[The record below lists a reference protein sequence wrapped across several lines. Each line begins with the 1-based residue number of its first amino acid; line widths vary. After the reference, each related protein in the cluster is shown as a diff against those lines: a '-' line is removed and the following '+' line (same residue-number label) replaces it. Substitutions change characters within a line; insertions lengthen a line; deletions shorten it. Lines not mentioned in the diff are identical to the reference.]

1 MLGLKGIPAT
11 FGGVER
17 HVEELSARLAGRG
30 HEVTVYCRRN
40 YTPSGPFDHAQGRPE
55 QCRTGGSL
63 HRGVRLRILPSL
75 STKHLDAVSHTALAA
90 ADIAARPFDVVH
102 FHSAGPAL
110 LSFVPRIASRR
121 PCAVVAT
128 VHAMD
133 WRRRKWGPFARWWLR
148 RGAWAAVT
156 FPHRTIV
163 VSRRME
169 GYFAG
174 RGKRVLH
181 IPNGVEAPCRAPLD
195 ELRRLGVE
203 KDQYVLWMGRFV
215 PEKRVEDL
223 IAAFLRLGGGLV
235 RQSPER
241 SRMGEGGMKL
251 LLAGEVNEADPY
263 FQSLRSAAGGDPRI
277 IFPGGLY
284 GRAKAEALSNA
295 ALVAL
300 TSDLEGF
307 PIALL
312 EGMRYG
318 RPVLASDIPENLE
331 AVWPQVNGFTF
342 RTGDP
347 AALHERMAWILAHPA
362 EAAAAGRRAERDSQQ
377 YDWDVIAGQVDSVYR
392 AALKTTRNDRSGSGS
407 SC

>member
-17 HVEELSARLAGRG
+17 HVEELSARLVGRG

-40 YTPSGPFDHAQGRPE
+40 YTPA
-55 QCRTGGSL
+55 GSL
-63 HRGVRLRILPSL
+63 HRGVRLRILPSF
-75 STKHLDAVSHTALAA
+75 STKHLDAISQTALAA

-102 FHSAGPAL
+102 FHSVGPAL

-133 WRRRKWGPFARWWLR
+133 WRRRKWGPLARWCLR

-156 FPHRTIV
+156 FPQRTIV
-163 VSRRME
+163 VSRQMQD
-169 GYFAG
+169 YFAA
-174 RGKRVLH
+174 RGKRVVH
-181 IPNGVEAPCRAPLD
+181 IPNGVEAPCIAPLD
-195 ELRRLGVE
+195 ELLRLGIE
-203 KDQYVLWMGRFV
+203 KDRYVLWMGRFV

-223 IAAFLRLGGGLV
+223 IAAFRPLGGGT
-235 RQSPER
+235 
-241 SRMGEGGMKL
+241 KL
-251 LLAGEVNEADPY
+251 LLAGEVNEADSY

-277 IFPGGLY
+277 IFSGGLY

-318 RPVLASDIPENLE
+318 RPVIASDLPENLE
-331 AVWPQVNGFTF
+331 AVSPELNGFAY
-342 RTGDP
+342 RTGDQ
-347 AALHERMAWILAHPA
+347 AELRERMAWILSHPA
-362 EAAAAGRRAERDSQQ
+362 EASAAGRRAEQDSQRF
-377 YDWDVIAGQVDSVYR
+377 DWDVIAGQVESVYR
-392 AALKTTRNDRSGSGS
+392 ATLFSRAEVMQHHEGHEADEGRS
-407 SC
+407 

>member
-17 HVEELSARLAGRG
+17 HVEELSARLAARG

-40 YTPSGPFDHAQGRPE
+40 YTRSG
-55 QCRTGGSL
+55 SS
-63 HRGVRLRILPSL
+63 HRGVRLRILPSI
-75 STKHLDAVSHTALAA
+75 STKHLDAISHTALAA
-90 ADIAARPFDVVH
+90 ADAAARQFDVIH

-133 WRRRKWGPFARWWLR
+133 WRRRKWGPLARWWLR
-148 RGAWAAVT
+148 RGAWAVVT
-156 FPHRTIV
+156 FPQRTIV

-169 GYFAG
+169 EYFAW
-174 RGKRVLH
+174 RGKRVVH

-195 ELRRLGVE
+195 ELRRLGIE
-203 KDQYVLWMGRFV
+203 KDGYVLWMGRFV

-223 IAAFLRLGGGLV
+223 IAAFRRLGGAT
-235 RQSPER
+235 
-241 SRMGEGGMKL
+241 KL
-251 LLAGEVNEADPY
+251 LLAGEVNGADPY
-263 FQSLRSAAGGDPRI
+263 FKSLRSAADGDPRI

-331 AVWPQVNGFTF
+331 AISPEVNGFVF
-342 RTGDP
+342 RTADP
-347 AALHERMAWILAHPA
+347 AALHERMAWILTHPE
-362 EAAAAGRRAERDSQQ
+362 EAAEAGRRAEQDSQR
-377 YDWDVIAGQVDSVYR
+377 YDWDAIGGQVDSVYR
-392 AALKTTRNDRSGSGS
+392 AALGMMRDDECGLDS

>member
-40 YTPSGPFDHAQGRPE
+40 YTPD
-55 QCRTGGSL
+55 GSL
-63 HRGVRLRILPSL
+63 HRGVRLRILPSI

-90 ADIAARPFDVVH
+90 ADIAARQFDVIH

-133 WRRRKWGPFARWWLR
+133 WRRRKWGPLARWWLR

-156 FPHRTIV
+156 FPQRTIV

-169 GYFAG
+169 EYFAR
-174 RGKRVLH
+174 RGKRVVH

-195 ELRRLGVE
+195 ELRRLGIE
-203 KDQYVLWMGRFV
+203 KDRYVLWMGRFV

-223 IAAFLRLGGGLV
+223 IAAFRQTRRARGLV
-235 RQSPER
+235 RR
-241 SRMGEGGMKL
+241 SFSEGGTKL

-263 FQSLRSAAGGDPRI
+263 FRSLRSAAGGDPRI

-331 AVWPQVNGFTF
+331 AVWPQVNGFVF

-362 EAAAAGRRAERDSQQ
+362 EAAAAGRRAEQDSQR

-392 AALKTTRNDRSGSGS
+392 AALGDDAQRRTRTRFVILSAEKHLTRNER
-407 SC
+407 

>member
-17 HVEELSARLAGRG
+17 HVEELSARLAGCG

-40 YTPSGPFDHAQGRPE
+40 YTPN
-55 QCRTGGSL
+55 GSL
-63 HRGVRLRILPSL
+63 HRGVRLRILPSI
-75 STKHLDAVSHTALAA
+75 STKHFDAVSHTALAA
-90 ADIAARPFDVVH
+90 ADITARQFDVVH

-133 WRRRKWGPFARWWLR
+133 WRRRKWGPLARWCLR

-156 FPHRTIV
+156 FPQRTIV
-163 VSRRME
+163 VSRAME
-169 GYFAG
+169 EYFTR
-174 RGKRVLH
+174 RGKSVVH

-195 ELRRLGVE
+195 QLRRLGIE
-203 KDQYVLWMGRFV
+203 KDSYVLWMGRFV

-223 IAAFLRLGGGLV
+223 ISAFRQLGGDT
-235 RQSPER
+235 
-241 SRMGEGGMKL
+241 KL
-251 LLAGEVNEADPY
+251 LLAGEVNEADAY

-331 AVWPQVNGFTF
+331 AVRLQVNGFVF

-347 AALHERMAWILAHPA
+347 ASLRERMAWVLAHPA
-362 EAAAAGRRAERDSQQ
+362 EAAEAGRRAEQDSRQ
-377 YDWDVIAGQVDSVYR
+377 YDWDVIASQVDSVYR
-392 AALKTTRNDRSGSGS
+392 AVLGTKRAGESGTISG
-407 SC
+407 

>member
-17 HVEELSARLAGRG
+17 HVEELSARLVERG

-40 YTPSGPFDHAQGRPE
+40 YTPSGQ
-55 QCRTGGSL
+55 L

-75 STKHLDAVSHTALAA
+75 STKHLDAISHTALAA
-90 ADIAARPFDVVH
+90 ADIAARQFDVVH
-102 FHSAGPAL
+102 FHSVGPAL
-110 LSFVPRIASRR
+110 LSFLPRIASRR

-133 WRRRKWGPFARWWLR
+133 WRRRKWGPLARWCLR

-156 FPHRTIV
+156 FPQRTIV
-163 VSRRME
+163 VSRQME
-169 GYFAG
+169 EYFG
-174 RGKRVLH
+174 RRGKRVVH
-181 IPNGVEAPCRAPLD
+181 IPNGVEAPCHAPLD
-195 ELRRLGVE
+195 ELRRLGIE
-203 KDQYVLWMGRFV
+203 KDRYVLWMGRFV

-223 IAAFLRLGGGLV
+223 IAAFRRLSGDM
-235 RQSPER
+235 R
-241 SRMGEGGMKL
+241 L
-251 LLAGEVNEADPY
+251 LLAGEVNESDPY
-263 FQSLRSAAGGDPRI
+263 FKFLRSAAGGAPRI

-284 GRAKAEALSNA
+284 GRAKTEALTNA

-331 AVWPQVNGFTF
+331 AVSPQVNGFVF

-347 AALHERMAWILAHPA
+347 ASLQERMAWILAHPA
-362 EAAAAGRRAERDSQQ
+362 EAAAAGRRAEQDSQR

-392 AALKTTRNDRSGSGS
+392 VALRIRRSDECNLDS

>member
-17 HVEELSARLAGRG
+17 HVEELSARLVERG

-40 YTPSGPFDHAQGRPE
+40 YTPA
-55 QCRTGGSL
+55 GSL
-63 HRGVRLRILPSL
+63 HRGVRLRILPSI
-75 STKHLDAVSHTALAA
+75 STNRLDAISHTALAA
-90 ADIAARPFDVVH
+90 AEIAARQFDVVH

-110 LSFVPRIASRR
+110 LSFVPRIASWR

-133 WRRRKWGPFARWWLR
+133 WRRRKWGPIARWWLR

-169 GYFAG
+169 EYFARCG
-174 RGKRVLH
+174 RHVVH

-195 ELRRLGVE
+195 ELRPLGLE
-203 KDQYVLWMGRFV
+203 KERYVLWMGRFV

-223 IAAFLRLGGGLV
+223 IAAF
-235 RQSPER
+235 R
-241 SRMGEGGMKL
+241 SLEGETKL

-263 FQSLRSAAGGDPRI
+263 FKALRSAAGGDPRI

-307 PIALL
+307 PIVLL

-331 AVWPQVNGFTF
+331 VVRPQVNGFVF
-342 RTGDP
+342 RTGDL
-347 AALHERMAWILAHPA
+347 ASLHERMTWVLAHPD
-362 EAAAAGRRAERDSQQ
+362 EAAAAGRQAEQDSQQ
-377 YDWDVIAGQVDSVYR
+377 YDWDAIAGRVDSVYR
-392 AALKTTRNDRSGSGS
+392 SALEIPQDDCSRPGS

>member
-17 HVEELSARLAGRG
+17 HVEELSARLVQRG

-40 YTPSGPFDHAQGRPE
+40 YTPNGA
-55 QCRTGGSL
+55 L

-75 STKHLDAVSHTALAA
+75 STKHLDAISHTTLAA
-90 ADIAARPFDVVH
+90 ADIAARQFDVVH
-102 FHSAGPAL
+102 FHSVGPAL
-110 LSFVPRIASRR
+110 LSFLPRIASRR

-133 WRRRKWGPFARWWLR
+133 WRRRKWGPLARWCLR

-156 FPHRTIV
+156 FPQRTIV

-169 GYFAG
+169 EYFAR
-174 RGKRVLH
+174 RGKRVVH
-181 IPNGVEAPCRAPLD
+181 IPNGVEAPCPAPLD
-195 ELRRLGVE
+195 ELRRLGIE
-203 KDQYVLWMGRFV
+203 KDRYVLWMGRFV

-223 IAAFLRLGGGLV
+223 IAAF
-235 RQSPER
+235 RQLTGATR
-241 SRMGEGGMKL
+241 L
-251 LLAGEVNEADPY
+251 LLAGEVNESDPY
-263 FQSLRSAAGGDPRI
+263 FKSLRAAAAGDPRI

-284 GRAKAEALSNA
+284 GRAKAEALTNA
-295 ALVAL
+295 ALVTL

-318 RPVLASDIPENLE
+318 RPVLASDISENLE
-331 AVWPQVNGFTF
+331 AVSPQVNGFFF

-347 AALHERMAWILAHPA
+347 AALHERMVWILGHPA
-362 EAAAAGRRAERDSQQ
+362 EAAKAAGRAEQDSQL
-377 YDWDVIAGQVDSVYR
+377 YDWGVIAGQVESVYR
-392 AALKTTRNDRSGSGS
+392 AAIGMKRDDERHLDS

>member
-17 HVEELSARLAGRG
+17 HVEELSARLAARG

-40 YTPSGPFDHAQGRPE
+40 YTP
-55 QCRTGGSL
+55 GGSL

-75 STKHLDAVSHTALAA
+75 STKHLDALSHTALAA
-90 ADIAARPFDVVH
+90 ADIVARPFDVVH

-110 LSFVPRIASRR
+110 LSFLPRIASRR

-174 RGKRVLH
+174 RGKRVVH
-181 IPNGVEAPCRAPLD
+181 IPNGVEAPRLAPLD

-203 KDQYVLWMGRFV
+203 KDCYVLWMGRFV

-223 IAAFLRLGGGLV
+223 IAAFRLLGGGLV
-235 RQSPER
+235 RR
-241 SRMGEGGMKL
+241 SFSEGGMKL

-263 FQSLRSAAGGDPRI
+263 FQSLRSAAGGDSRI

-318 RPVLASDIPENLE
+318 RPVLASDISENLE
-331 AVWPQVNGFTF
+331 AVWPQVNGFVF

-362 EAAAAGRRAERDSQQ
+362 EAAAAGRRAEQDSQR
-377 YDWDVIAGQVDSVYR
+377 YDWDVIASQVESNYR
-392 AALKTTRNDRSGSGS
+392 AALRNAR
-407 SC
+407 

>member
-17 HVEELSARLAGRG
+17 HVEELSARLAARG
-30 HEVTVYCRRN
+30 HQVTVYCRRN
-40 YTPSGPFDHAQGRPE
+40 YTPH
-55 QCRTGGSL
+55 GSR
-63 HRGVRLRILPSL
+63 HRGVRLRILPSI
-75 STKHLDAVSHTALAA
+75 STKHLDAISHTALAA

-110 LSFVPRIASRR
+110 LSFVPRIASGR

-133 WRRRKWGPFARWWLR
+133 WGRRKWGPLSRWWLR

-156 FPHRTIV
+156 FPQRTIV
-163 VSRRME
+163 VSRRMQE
-169 GYFAG
+169 YFAQ
-174 RGKRVLH
+174 RGKGVVH

-195 ELRRLGVE
+195 ELRRLGIE
-203 KDQYVLWMGRFV
+203 KERYILWMGRFV

-223 IAAFLRLGGGLV
+223 IAAFRQLAGGT
-235 RQSPER
+235 
-241 SRMGEGGMKL
+241 KL
-251 LLAGEVNEADPY
+251 LLAGEVNEADAY
-263 FQSLRSAAGGDPRI
+263 FKSLRSAAAGDPRI

-300 TSDLEGF
+300 PSELEGF

-312 EGMRYG
+312 DGMRYG

-331 AVWPQVNGFTF
+331 AVSPELNGFVF
-342 RTGDP
+342 RTGEP
-347 AALHERMAWILAHPA
+347 AALRERMAWILAHPE
-362 EAAAAGRRAERDSQQ
+362 EAVAAGRRAEQDSQR
-377 YDWDVIAGQVDSVYR
+377 YDWDAIAGEVEAVYR
-392 AALKTTRNDRSGSGS
+392 AALRNAR
-407 SC
+407 

>member
-1 MLGLKGIPAT
+1 MRIAMLGLKGIPAT

-17 HVEELSARLAGRG
+17 HVEELSARLAARG

-40 YTPSGPFDHAQGRPE
+40 YTPQ
-55 QCRTGGSL
+55 GSL
-63 HRGVRLRILPSL
+63 HRGVRLRILPSV
-75 STKHLDAVSHTALAA
+75 STKHLDAISHTALAA
-90 ADIAARPFDVVH
+90 ADAAVQHFNVIH

-110 LSFVPRIASRR
+110 LSFLPRIASRR
-121 PCAVVAT
+121 PCAIVAT

-133 WRRRKWGPFARWWLR
+133 WRRRKWGPLARWCLR

-156 FPHRTIV
+156 FPQRTIV
-163 VSRRME
+163 VSRQME
-169 GYFAG
+169 EYFAR
-174 RGKRVLH
+174 RGKRVVH
-181 IPNGVEAPCRAPLD
+181 IPNGVEAPCYAPLD
-195 ELRRLGVE
+195 ELRRLGIE
-203 KDQYVLWMGRFV
+203 KNGYVLWMGRFV

-223 IAAFLRLGGGLV
+223 IAAF
-235 RQSPER
+235 RQLNGATR
-241 SRMGEGGMKL
+241 L

-263 FQSLRSAAGGDPRI
+263 FKSLRSAAAGDPRI

-284 GRAKAEALSNA
+284 GRAKAQALSNA
-295 ALVAL
+295 VLVAL

-331 AVWPQVNGFTF
+331 AVKPQVNGFVF

-362 EAAAAGRRAERDSQQ
+362 EAAAAGAQAQQDSQQ
-377 YDWDVIAGQVDSVYR
+377 YDWDVIAGQVESAYR
-392 AALKTTRNDRSGSGS
+392 AALGTTRIGHSGTSYV
-407 SC
+407 